1 MLLKQ
6 FLLAPQ
12 DSHPNNINH
21 INFNP
26 VRLIKNTLSQ
36 HDNYIRPLIRPR
48 NPQHYKFLL
57 KPFILNLSPHTSNH
71 RTITRY
77 WMNSHNPKTSQDQT
91 YSEELDFYYR
101 NLSMATAPSLTA
113 IYLES
118 VRMLLTIARIARCIH
133 TPQDTYFT
141 ALQTQHPSQHQ
152 IFCIILQIGEIFQVR
167 S

>member
-57 KPFILNLSPHTSNH
+57 KPFILNPVSAYIQSQDNNTVLDELPQPKDKSGSNLLRRTRFLLSQLKYGYSSILNSYLSRIREDVTDDCPDCQMHPHTTRHLFYCPSNP
-71 RTITRY
+71 TPLTAPDLL
-77 WMNSHNPKTSQDQT
+77 HNPT
-91 YSEELDFYYR
+91 
-101 NLSMATAPSLTA
+101 NW
-113 IYLES
+113 
-118 VRMLLTIARIARCIH
+118 
-133 TPQDTYFT
+133 
-141 ALQTQHPSQHQ
+141 
-152 IFCIILQIGEIFQVR
+152 
-167 S
+167 